1 MMLDVT
7 QRANHRPGRDTGSW
21 LDIGHE
27 TNTITCYPRGKERQ
41 RRTGQQNNLGGR
53 RYDMPPYYTAARQ

>member
-1 MMLDVT
+1 MLDVT

-21 LDIGHE
+21 LDIGQE

-41 RRTGQQNNLGGR
+41 YRTGQQDNLDGSGEGMISPR
-53 RYDMPPYYTAARQ
+53 TAAHR